1 MAVDYNQLWRDP
13 RWRGRMSGDTF
24 GGSIAEKAL
33 GTWHNLQQRD
43 DNDPAAPWMLQQ
55 SLDDIHAAMAY
66 QQMAEAAGVDPTK
79 MVQWGD
85 DPESS
90 PYFRKVLDYANTAS
104 PAPRYDAPY
113 MAVGGQGFDPSRIIS
128 PPDYTDA
135 WKDEKWRS
143 RLAGAKPMDIAK
155 ANLARVGAE
164 MKERGWDQ
172 GGQKSGRPQ
181 PTLTDYY
188 QAYDDYKTLQEYG
201 QAGGNWNEPIQ
212 WGDTPSQ
219 AWLDMVNPP
228 PPPPPPPLP
237 PDPPPPPPP
246 PPDPPPEPPPP
257 PPPEPPLPDPPPE
270 PPPPEPP
277 VPEPPGP
284 YPWPPGPGPVP
295 PGPMPDPGPMP
306 PGPGPIHP
314 WPPGPYPL
322 PPEPPQPKP
331 PGPIWP
337 PRPPRPPRPGKPD
350 DEYLWTQRSYDGP
363 KGRIRPD
370 PPWLPIYDDPGGPP
384 PIYDY
389 GRQPPQYD
397 VNETP
402 AGFTAGTAPATDAKV
417 HWFNENTGRHY
428 IAPNSGYQPP
438 EGEGWRG
445 ARDGDGPPPLGDTF
459 QASKYPDF
467 MPMPTIDRTTPP
479 DFDPNDYNEDPIDK
493 TTYQAGLNPYIPPEL
508 PPGTRVGYEEHRVRP
523 GEWYTYP
530 QEARQ
535 MRGKVKQA
543 SRTGLEVPLPPRTN
557 AQKYSSYVSTNTPE
571 YSAAQ
576 GQISSESIVGDIQG
590 AVSAEAQAQAA
601 VGELDERATVQYQ
614 LGKLFESFEE
624 GTPPPA
630 WAAPAVRSVGAMM
643 AQRGLGQ
650 SSMAAAAIT
659 QAMMESGIQVAKE
672 DANKY
677 ATIQI
682 ANLNNRQQTAL
693 YNAGVYAAMD
703 KSNLDARLTGAVNN
717 SKAFLQI
724 DTQNLNNR
732 QQLKTIDL
740 QSSFQKMFNDQAQI
754 NAASQFNAKSQ
765 MQVDQFFSELDTQV
779 QNANSSRIAAMEQFN
794 ADQFNSSSKYF
805 AKINDARD
813 RFNIQNEAII
823 QQSNANWRRNINT
836 ANTNLANETNR
847 LNALNLLGITQSSMD
862 KLWQRYRD
870 EASWAVQISENDKQK
885 AHNYAILAQQQDFN
899 AAQFE
904 EDREYAFWES
914 LGSTITDGIF
924 GILGA

>member
-1 MAVDYNQLWRDP
+1 
-13 RWRGRMSGDTF
+13 
-24 GGSIAEKAL
+24 
-33 GTWHNLQQRD
+33 
-43 DNDPAAPWMLQQ
+43 
-55 SLDDIHAAMAY
+55 
-66 QQMAEAAGVDPTK
+66 
-79 MVQWGD
+79 
-85 DPESS
+85 
-90 PYFRKVLDYANTAS
+90 
-104 PAPRYDAPY
+104 
-113 MAVGGQGFDPSRIIS
+113 
-128 PPDYTDA
+128 
-135 WKDEKWRS
+135 
-143 RLAGAKPMDIAK
+143 
-155 ANLARVGAE
+155 
-164 MKERGWDQ
+164 
-172 GGQKSGRPQ
+172 
-181 PTLTDYY
+181 
-188 QAYDDYKTLQEYG
+188 
-201 QAGGNWNEPIQ
+201 
-212 WGDTPSQ
+212 
-219 AWLDMVNPP
+219 
-228 PPPPPPPLP
+228 
-237 PDPPPPPPP
+237 
-246 PPDPPPEPPPP
+246 
-257 PPPEPPLPDPPPE
+257 
-270 PPPPEPP
+270 
-277 VPEPPGP
+277 
-284 YPWPPGPGPVP
+284 
-295 PGPMPDPGPMP
+295 
-306 PGPGPIHP
+306 
-314 WPPGPYPL
+314 
-322 PPEPPQPKP
+322 
-331 PGPIWP
+331 
-337 PRPPRPPRPGKPD
+337 
-350 DEYLWTQRSYDGP
+350 
-363 KGRIRPD
+363 
-370 PPWLPIYDDPGGPP
+370 
-384 PIYDY
+384 
-389 GRQPPQYD
+389 
-397 VNETP
+397 
-402 AGFTAGTAPATDAKV
+402 
-417 HWFNENTGRHY
+417 
-428 IAPNSGYQPP
+428 
-438 EGEGWRG
+438 
-445 ARDGDGPPPLGDTF
+445 
-459 QASKYPDF
+459 
-467 MPMPTIDRTTPP
+467 
-479 DFDPNDYNEDPIDK
+479 
-493 TTYQAGLNPYIPPEL
+493 
-508 PPGTRVGYEEHRVRP
+508 
-523 GEWYTYP
+523 
-530 QEARQ
+530 

-557 AQKYSSYVSTNTPE
+557 AQKYSSYVSLNTPE

-590 AVSAEAQAQAA
+590 AVSAEAQAQAG

-717 SKAFLQI
+717 SKAFLQV

-754 NAASQFNAKSQ
+754 NASSQFNAKSQ